1 MHWLKRW
8 LTPWRQRRG
17 VPREAELPESEDDTA
32 PGPALGEHHA
42 AHGSDEDPE
51 PLHRGRRRLKE
62 TYTSHWD
69 LDYMPRDELEDV
81 LSGEA
86 KKTARDDSKKYPED

>member
-8 LTPWRQRRG
+8 LTPGRKQHKPEQETG
-17 VPREAELPESEDDTA
+17 LAEEKSEIA

-69 LDYMPRDELEDV
+69 LDYMPRDELEEV

-86 KKTARDDSKKYPED
+86 DKPASDDGKKNAE

>member
-8 LTPWRQRRG
+8 LTTWRQRRG
-17 VPREAELPESEDDTA
+17 VAQETERPQSEGDSA

-69 LDYMPRDELEDV
+69 LDYMPREELEEV

-86 KKTARDDSKKYPED
+86 DKPASDDGNKNTE